1 MKNDTNVEM
10 PLENARAS
18 LGAVLETALLHRPV
32 QKIQFCPRLCQR
44 CRAYKAAALY
54 PPAQVVK
61 YDGET

>member
-18 LGAVLETALLHRPV
+18 LGAVLATALLHRPV
-32 QKIQFCPRLCQR
+32 QKIQFGPRLFQR
-44 CRAYKAAALY
+44 CSAYKAAALY